1 MSNKPGGKSSAP
13 SPVRKPVASPKDSHT
28 VLKKK
33 YGPVPG
39 KPNDI
44 HSGLTPIVPHLTQYG
59 IGKLDAST
67 LRREQQQKNAFY
79 NFTAKQLLDL
89 DANITSTR
97 SLKESDLNVPI
108 LPCFA
113 RNRWKT
119 NGKPFPLGE
128 LGPGKWFA
136 KNDVVW
142 ELIQPTLQLASM
154 ILTNIQ
160 ADLYDTLLYGKRIPI
175 DPKRIPDNLPKRATP
190 EFIKQLFSTQS
201 RGLAPGDPV
210 LQKSKRNLLHGLS
223 QFTWLKFRDADETI
237 AFNGCTKF
245 GLENVPDGR
254 SLLVCH
260 IILSQGNLEPLL
272 RPGITDSEKL
282 AYQWRVA
289 VTLTHECF
297 HAMFNIADYIRSKK
311 NETLSTWRG
320 GSEPYYEDHS
330 IQECGFLMEQV
341 ALGGVTRGERNPP
354 EYLYPSISF
363 FWTEWPTAYW
373 TNYMTNFILKTPNL
387 RPRYNFYPI
396 PVTHF
401 EDVHQMTFWDDTV
414 RAFGTKMLGL
424 RSSTARMQ
432 VTSIP
437 HFPQEYILRVD
448 DIGSR
453 GVNWKDKHTALKLKQ
468 NMSPEE
474 RKACSAGDYLIKR
487 AELNEDFFVNS
498 LQQSD
503 QVQAIVDFN
512 RSLKAKL
519 KAITAENYSTPGQE
533 IKQIDPGEII
543 RESMHTQYDL
553 LMKATEAHC
562 AAVNTYFQLAN
573 SGTAPAEIKENLL
586 SFNQGFRGFGRQI
599 ALESWTKE
607 LAQDYEKIDE
617 KLEFMRQMLF
627 SPIDP
632 DCHKYAVEHKE
643 FGELEI
649 IINAYKQLND
659 EPEYMKQVIS
669 QGVAV
674 FEDRF
679 RSSRYGRTCANIMKL
694 ATSVATG
701 EATDPYETLDQLDA
715 KIQVL
720 IALLNGEDGKRCAT
734 WTSTLDDMI
743 KKMKDISADLF
754 DEVLAKGVDDGL
766 QIDYYDPMD
775 EDDIPTDN
783 DMDDDDLD
791 LITGEPA

>member
-330 IQECGFLMEQV
+330 IQECGFLMEQTP
-341 ALGGVTRGERNPP
+341 LQFLPDTSN
-354 EYLYPSISF
+354 SF
-363 FWTEWPTAYW
+363 RRRSPDDF
-373 TNYMTNFILKTPNL
+373 L
-387 RPRYNFYPI
+387 
-396 PVTHF
+396 
-401 EDVHQMTFWDDTV
+401 DDTV

-448 DIGSR
+448 DIGSK